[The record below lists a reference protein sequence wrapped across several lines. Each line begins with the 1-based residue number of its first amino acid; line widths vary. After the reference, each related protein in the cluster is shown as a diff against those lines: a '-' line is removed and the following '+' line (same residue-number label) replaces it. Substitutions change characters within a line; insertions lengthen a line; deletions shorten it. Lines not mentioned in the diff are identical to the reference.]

1 MLGEG
6 GLREEVE
13 ELQRKL
19 DEIVILCSLSRYFF
33 FGGSLNWAHFQLCIE
48 ISVYRTHS
56 HAFTFLSAA
65 SDLRSANKQMLSRVQ
80 SAVGKGYEIYMA
92 ALAQQQILDA
102 LLDDAV
108 DVQHKAEKARGD
120 IRDGILGLTVE
131 YAFLLAE

>member
-1 MLGEG
+1 
-6 GLREEVE
+6 
-13 ELQRKL
+13 
-19 DEIVILCSLSRYFF
+19 
-33 FGGSLNWAHFQLCIE
+33 
-48 ISVYRTHS
+48 
-56 HAFTFLSAA
+56 
-65 SDLRSANKQMLSRVQ
+65 MLSRVQ